1 MSISIKFIS
10 RCFFT
15 LALISVVKSES
26 YYVAIY
32 GNDNNN
38 NGLSITTPFR
48 TVAHAATVMSAG
60 DTCFIR
66 SGTYHEIVNVTD
78 NSGIDGMPLVFMPYN
93 NERVVFDGTV
103 SIDSTWSQYS
113 GNIWK
118 TTIDFDIWQ
127 LFADQDEQVMARWPN
142 AKFSDGSVF
151 DTENHWGHGTMKQTN
166 PNIYSNGTFIHDSR
180 VNENG
185 ELIDLSMQG
194 FDLDEAG
201 KEAIGILNVGSFRTW
216 SRKITSH
223 SGNTFAYDPVPQNE
237 WKNKEHQY
245 FLEGRLEFLDAAGEW
260 FLDTTTPKN
269 TLYYY
274 VTPGENPNEMNIRG
288 KVQSY
293 AFVISKSKYVE
304 LRDLEFFGTTFYIY
318 KSSGSKVDNCNFF
331 YPSTSKRMLRIV
343 NQVPD
348 MSIIKSSSNCTV
360 SNSAFRYTDGSAIE
374 AWGGRNTI
382 KNNYF
387 YHIDYSS
394 ADLTSIMV
402 TVLMTGKY
410 NKFQNNT
417 MHKLGASATVVGGD
431 SALFEFNDIYDTGH
445 VQSDGAMIQCMVG
458 AQPGTVIRYNWLH
471 DSKKYGAR
479 FDGNGAG
486 NNGTMHHN
494 VMWNLGNSGIMAKGY
509 EHKIYN
515 NTVLNGPTNKNDIL
529 VMIAQGG
536 NAGTITRNNVA
547 NRIAGHRSG
556 SYQNYPVPGT
566 YETNENGYQTG
577 RDVDTLLVNID
588 NRDFRPKPNSVLI
601 DAGTVINGITDSYEG
616 AAPDIG
622 AYEYGGDLWS
632 AGTDW
637 NVSTKFGNAWVANAN
652 IAPKIDSVQTSND
665 NASLTV
671 YFSESVYSS
680 IENPGALEASDF
692 ALSVS
697 GGTATLASAT
707 PTAIVQNGNSYT
719 LSFSLT
725 GTPDGSEVISV
736 APIANS
742 VYDGSG
748 NLASITQTKGSGK
761 LMDQASPSISS
772 VSLAADNSSI
782 VVSFSENVFN
792 TASGS
797 GALEASDFA
806 LSVSGG
812 TATLAS
818 ATPTAI
824 VQNGNSYTLSFSLT
838 GTPDGSEVISVAP
851 IANSVYDG
859 SGNLAS
865 TTQAKGSGKLFDQT
879 EPVVSAITFSDDN
892 SYVDIEF
899 SVGVFSN
906 ANGSGAL
913 ELSDFE
919 LVFNQNNGTAIS
931 ASLSSI
937 RKTDGSSASSAS
949 ALAGGESSVRIFLSY
964 NGVPS
969 GVESITLSPINGS
982 SIYDLAGN
990 GAQVTQS
997 ISSALFKDKTLP
1009 TLTFAPQNSTN
1020 EVSRSSSLSI
1030 ALSEPIR
1037 KSDVSSSGD
1046 YKINNQNVDSL
1057 ITLNYNNAEG
1067 VAIEFDAKISDDK
1080 KTISIDPVLDFAFG
1094 STIYYAI
1101 TGFED
1106 FGGNAPSQPTFA
1118 SFNVVDNIKPVANS
1132 QNLELN
1138 EDDSLSIVLTGS
1150 DSENFPLSYSF
1161 GSPKAGI
1168 LYGNASNII
1177 YRPFKN
1183 FFGEDSLRFV
1193 VSDGFDK
1200 SDSAIVRIKVLPIND
1215 PPHLTIPSYDTL
1227 KISQVN
1233 KSGYLFPKYPSSTD
1247 LSSQVAITDVDDSE
1261 IKTIAIAIEPYHSG
1275 EDTVYF
1281 DNSSNTPTIIKVN
1294 EKATFTF
1301 NVNDAV
1307 VSDVYSMSSIKYENL
1322 KGKELTEKIRTITI
1336 NVGDGKVL
1344 SNKQQRI
1351 LEVRIVNSPPQAL
1364 SQNYSTSE
1372 DSSLAFVLNGIDND
1386 SDVLSYSLLSGPYF
1400 GSLQGELPSL
1410 KYIPNDNFHG
1420 IDSLQFRVNDGIQF
1434 SDTASVRI
1442 NVESVNDLPSH
1453 LAPTLPNDKTEIVV
1467 TINNVDNTELNFSWL
1482 KSNDLDGDQLSY
1494 LFSAWYEIV
1503 GENGNLEVVNIDTT
1517 VLSTHFSIGYN
1528 VLIDRL
1534 NDYRSPRGKLIWTV
1548 NVTDGIDTTYSNIRY
1563 SVFVEGKFI
1572 ALSVVDTFIPKEFSL
1587 SQNYP
1592 NPFNPKTR
1600 IQFDIPISSHTTVV
1614 VYDLLGNKVAT
1625 LIDENVMPGRH
1636 TLSWNAVDDFNRKLP
1651 SGIYFYQIQAE
1662 GFIDTKKMLL
1672 LK

>member
-748 NLASITQTKGSGK
+748 NLASTTQAKGSGK